1 MNSIILF
8 DLLNLIWY
16 QFSSYSFYR
25 THPDSSGFLV
35 IIFLKIC
42 SHSSLQLNVLHW
54 SCYCSS
60 KTIRLN
66 SFEPTLHINFRHSF
80 WTIGDSYGFLGF
92 FFSKPRGIDKD
103 SYRDPRRFFSKILED
118 KLQVFF
124 YQESFLPL
132 WWFELPL
139 KSQISGILKDS
150 QRSSTILKDFRAF
163 LIVLKNLIGF
173 SFLTFLRI
181 LRLFSEE

>member
-103 SYRDPRRFFSKILED
+103 SYRDPRRFLRISCRFFFIRNHSSLFDDLNYHWNLKYQGFSKILKD
-118 KLQVFF
+118 PQRFSK
-124 YQESFLPL
+124 
-132 WWFELPL
+132 
-139 KSQISGILKDS
+139 ISGHS
-150 QRSSTILKDFRAF
+150 W
-163 LIVLKNLIGF
+163 
-173 SFLTFLRI
+173 SF
-181 LRLFSEE
+181 